1 MSRIVLTPVS
11 GSLFHTTRRIVTF
24 SGTAYVIPRSW
35 HSSTSYFSFRPT
47 VLPQTSQMSPR
58 ASFGLPQR
66 GHSTSCSP
74 YGSATSVWP
83 QLTQGLR
90 RWCRPASRP
99 HLHSQ
104 LPIEYSM
111 NSSDEFS
118 RKSEIGNKDLKTD
131 WRAGALA
138 PRGSRFIC
146 RNRSYD
152 FFWIS
157 IRFGIGMVVLIFE
170 KSMRSRYTFLGRLYM
185 LLKPSAL
192 GARRTALDRIQG
204 KRTNRPGGRGR
215 RS

>member
-1 MSRIVLTPVS
+1 M
-11 GSLFHTTRRIVTF
+11 
-24 SGTAYVIPRSW
+24 PRSW
-35 HSSTSYFSFRPT
+35 HSATSYLSLSLT
-47 VLPQTSQMSPR
+47 VLPQMSQTSPR
-58 ASFGLPQR
+58 AWLPLPQR
-66 GHSTSCSP
+66 GQSTSRSP
-74 YGSATSVWP
+74 YGSAISVAP

-118 RKSEIGNKDLKTD
+118 RKSLIGNTDLNTD
-131 WRAGALA
+131 CRPASS
-138 PRGSRFIC
+138 RSEGSRFIC

-185 LLKPSAL
+185 LLKTSAL

-204 KRTNRPGGRGR
+204 KRTNRPGVDGSATER
-215 RS
+215 